1 MSSELDQLRQ
11 QNVALTSRLAQVEA
25 RLKVATESTE
35 EGILMVAQ
43 DGRIVS
49 INDRFVELWRVPRE
63 IAETLRDDTL
73 LAHVVDQL
81 QDPDEF
87 LHKIRRLYD
96 SDAEKRDVIS
106 FKDGRVFSRYTRLM
120 SMGDEP
126 VRLWCFRDITE
137 RKRVESELN
146 WRTAFFETLI
156 NTSTDGVIVVDSQG
170 RKILQNRQAVAL
182 WKIPEE
188 IANDPDDRRQVHFV
202 MNRTVDSVMFVEKV
216 RYLYAHPEET
226 SQDEI
231 VLKDGTILERYS
243 APVID
248 NEGRFFGRIWSFRDI
263 TERRLAAK
271 ELEQHRRHLEEL
283 VASRTVELE
292 QAKNTA
298 EAANLA
304 KSTFLSNMS
313 HEIRTPMNAILG
325 MATLLRR
332 SGISETQSNFLDKI
346 KTASDHLLN
355 VINNILD
362 LSKIEA
368 GKFSIEAAPVSISS
382 VLGNVASILSVRVH
396 AKGLRLNVESD
407 LFPSNLEGDPTRL
420 QQALLNYAANA
431 AKFTETGSVTL
442 RAINTQETDDWL
454 RVRFEVTDTGI
465 GIPPDVRS
473 RLFSAFEQA
482 DNSDTRRYGGTGLG
496 LVITRRLAELM
507 GGEAGLESIPGSG
520 STFWFT
526 AYLKRKERR
535 NEHQAV
541 APVDAEA
548 LILQRYRGRR
558 VLLVDDD
565 PTNLEVARVF
575 LEESGLLVDTAEDG
589 LSALSHARET
599 DYAVI
604 LMDMQMPGVDGLEAT
619 RRIRQLEN
627 RQATPIVA
635 MTANAY
641 AEDKAR
647 CLEAGMN
654 AFLVKPFEAEALFSI
669 LLVHL
674 DQRTR

>member
-11 QNVALTSRLAQVEA
+11 QNAALTSRLAQVEA

-81 QDPDEF
+81 LDPEEF
-87 LHKIRRLYD
+87 LNRIRRLYD
-96 SDAEKRDVIS
+96 SDAEKRDVVS
-106 FKDGRVFSRYTRLM
+106 FKDGRIFSRYTRLM
-120 SMGDEP
+120 SMGEEP
-126 VRLWCFRDITE
+126 VRLWCFRDITA

-202 MNRTVDSVMFVEKV
+202 MNRTVDPVMFVEKV

-231 VLKDGTILERYS
+231 VLKDGAILERYS

-248 NEGRFFGRIWSFRDI
+248 NEGLFFGRIWSFREV

-283 VASRTVELE
+283 VASRTAELE
-292 QAKNTA
+292 EAKDVA
-298 EAANLA
+298 EAASLA
-304 KSTFLSNMS
+304 KSSFLSNMS

-332 SGISETQSNFLDKI
+332 SGISETQSNYLDKI

-368 GKFSIEAAPVSISS
+368 GKFTIEAAPVSISS

-431 AKFTETGSVTL
+431 AKFTEAGTVTL
-442 RAINTQETDDWL
+442 RAINVEETEDWL
-454 RVRFEVTDTGI
+454 RVRFEVEDTGI
-465 GIPPDVRS
+465 GVPPDVRS

-507 GGEAGLESIPGSG
+507 GGEAGLESVPGSG

-526 AYLKRKERR
+526 AYLKKKERR
-535 NEHQAV
+535 NERQAA

-548 LILQRYRGRR
+548 LIRQRYRGRR

-575 LEESGLLVDTAEDG
+575 LEESGLLVDTADDG
-589 LSALSHARET
+589 LSALSHAREM

-647 CLEAGMN
+647 CMDAGMN
-654 AFLVKPFEAEALFSI
+654 AVLIKPFAAEALFSI
-669 LLVHL
+669 LLIHL

>member
-81 QDPDEF
+81 LDPEEF
-87 LHKIRRLYD
+87 LNRIRRLYD
-96 SDAEKRDVIS
+96 SDAEKRDVVS
-106 FKDGRVFSRYTRLM
+106 FKDGRIFSRYTRLM
-120 SMGDEP
+120 SMGEEP
-126 VRLWCFRDITE
+126 VRLWCFRDITA

-202 MNRTVDSVMFVEKV
+202 MNRTVDPVMFVEKV

-231 VLKDGTILERYS
+231 VLKDGAILERYS

-248 NEGRFFGRIWSFRDI
+248 NEGLFFGRIWSFREV

-283 VASRTVELE
+283 VASRTAELE
-292 QAKNTA
+292 EAKDVA
-298 EAANLA
+298 EAASLA
-304 KSTFLSNMS
+304 KSSFLSNMS

-332 SGISETQSNFLDKI
+332 SGISETQSNYLDKI

-368 GKFSIEAAPVSISS
+368 GKFTIEAAPVSISS

-396 AKGLRLNVESD
+396 AKGLRLTVESD

-431 AKFTETGSVTL
+431 AKFTEAGTVTL
-442 RAINTQETDDWL
+442 RAINVEETEDWL
-454 RVRFEVTDTGI
+454 RVRFEVEDTGI
-465 GIPPDVRS
+465 GVPPDVRS

-507 GGEAGLESIPGSG
+507 GGEAGLESVPGSG

-526 AYLKRKERR
+526 AYLKKKERR
-535 NEHQAV
+535 NERQAA

-548 LILQRYRGRR
+548 LIRQRYRGRR

-647 CLEAGMN
+647 CMDAGMN
-654 AFLVKPFEAEALFSI
+654 AVLIKPFAAEALFSI
-669 LLVHL
+669 LLIHL